1 MIPRVVCYQE
11 IPGSD
16 HHLLQ
21 NVNDPISLILNLNG
35 HKQVYIPYKTVVSGG
50 CLILMALFMCHDVHC
65 MTMSTLL
72 SVLRLLHGF
81 TIITIIMLQL
91 STNGDTIH

>member
-35 HKQVYIPYKTVVSGG
+35 HKQVYIPYKTVVSTSNSVPEIAMDW
-50 CLILMALFMCHDVHC
+50 CSLHQNLHD
-65 MTMSTLL
+65 
-72 SVLRLLHGF
+72 
-81 TIITIIMLQL
+81 
-91 STNGDTIH
+91 